1 MCWGGGQIVK
11 HCFCESGS
19 RTTSVEAMVL
29 IQVRNDGGLDQEQAV
44 EMERGAETWDMFSR
58 KNRGDRGIDLM

>member
-1 MCWGGGQIVK
+1 MIEERKEG
-11 HCFCESGS
+11 HC
-19 RTTSVEAMVL
+19 RV
-29 IQVRNDGGLDQEQAV
+29 QVRNDGGLDQEQAV

>member
-19 RTTSVEAMVL
+19 WTTSVEAMVL
-29 IQVRNDGGLDQEQAV
+29 IQVRNDGCLDQDDS
-44 EMERGAETWDMFSR
+44 RGGLR
-58 KNRGDRGIDLM
+58 KGGILVVL

>member
-1 MCWGGGQIVK
+1 MWAL
-11 HCFCESGS
+11 
-19 RTTSVEAMVL
+19 SVPTCLVSEA
-29 IQVRNDGGLDQEQAV
+29 IFQVSDDGGLDQEQAV